1 MNVNDL
7 VMVISVGDYVEI
19 SFLIGHSG
27 TIVQI
32 SNEPIV
38 QLVDDSYIIN
48 DDNKKLFV
56 VEFDEEIEVL
66 SDEQIHFKTK
76 YIGFEKH
83 ELMILKDENL
93 FKNTETLESKTPLTA
108 WISET

>member
-66 SDEQIHFKTK
+66 SDEQTPFKTK

-108 WISET
+108 

>member
-1 MNVNDL
+1 VVRIPPSPPILKTIIFGIKKMNVNDL

-32 SNEPIV
+32 SNETII
-38 QLVDDSYIIN
+38 QLVDDSYIVN

-66 SDEQIHFKTK
+66 SDEQIPFKTK
-76 YIGFEKH
+76 YIGFV
-83 ELMILKDENL
+83 
-93 FKNTETLESKTPLTA
+93 KT
-108 WISET
+108 